1 MMPSQPRVRYI
12 GTAWR
17 CAARNGDR
25 HMARA
30 LIDDCFAHHPDR
42 LTAAQALDLLKA
54 RVRPVVDHE
63 CVPLAEAHGRILAQ
77 AVISPRDVPGFDNVA
92 VDGFAFA
99 HADLAPAEPT
109 RLDLV
114 PGRAAAGH
122 PFTERLPRGAALRV
136 LTGAPMPE
144 GADTALMQEDVEL
157 DGDAVVI
164 PPGVKRGANRRKA
177 GEDVRAGQAALQPGT
192 RLRPQD
198 LGVAATFGCDR
209 LEVFRPLEVALLS
222 TGDELREP
230 GAPLRPG
237 ETYDANRTILLGLL
251 QGLGCKITDLGI
263 LPDRA
268 DAVAEALRQ
277 AATGHDAV
285 ITSGGASRGDEDHV
299 VRTLDRLGRLHFW
312 QIAVKPGRPLAFGR
326 LGRAVF
332 VGLPGNPVAAVVCFL
347 RFARPLLTALGGG
360 RWPEPRAFLVPAD
373 FAMKKK
379 PDRRE
384 YLRAHLVS
392 GPDGRTWA
400 KRIERE
406 GSGILTSLTE
416 ADGLVELAEDLIEV
430 ERGDP
435 VEFVPFSELGVL
447 G

>member
-1 MMPSQPRVRYI
+1 
-12 GTAWR
+12 
-17 CAARNGDR
+17 
-25 HMARA
+25 MART
-30 LIDDCFAHHPDR
+30 LIDDCFAHHPER
-42 LTAAQALDLLKA
+42 LSAAEALDLLKS
-54 RVRPVVDHE
+54 RVGPVVARE
-63 CVPLAEAHGRILAQ
+63 PVPLVEAHGRILAEPL
-77 AVISPRDVPGFDNVA
+77 ISPRDVPGFDNVA

-99 HADLAPAEPT
+99 HADLAAAGST
-109 RLDLV
+109 RLALIE
-114 PGRAAAGH
+114 GRAAAGH
-122 PFTERLPRGAALRV
+122 PFTGRLPRGAALRV
-136 LTGAPMPE
+136 LTGAPMPD
-144 GADTALMQEDVEL
+144 GADCALMQEDVEL

-164 PPGVKRGANRRKA
+164 PPGVKPGANRRRA
-177 GEDVRAGQAALQPGT
+177 GEDVRAGQVALEPGI

-198 LGVAATFGCDR
+198 VGVAATFGRDR
-209 LEVFRPLEVALLS
+209 LEVFRRLEVALVS

-230 GAPLRPG
+230 GTPLGPG
-237 ETYDANRTILLGLL
+237 ETYDANRSILLGLL
-251 QGLGCKITDLGI
+251 RGLGCRVTDLGI

-268 DAVAEALRQ
+268 DAVTGAMREAG
-277 AATGHDAV
+277 AAHDAV

-299 VRTLDRLGRLHFW
+299 VRAVDRLGQLHFW
-312 QIAVKPGRPLAFGR
+312 QIAVKPGRPLAFGQV
-326 LGRAVF
+326 GRAVF

-360 RWPEPRAFLVPAD
+360 RWPEPHAFLVPAD

-384 YLRAHLVS
+384 YLRARLIT
-392 GPDGRTWA
+392 GPDGRTWV

-416 ADGLVELAEDLIEV
+416 ADGLVELPEDLRRVEV
-430 ERGDP
+430 GDP